1 MRNNPPNGYAAFLQ
15 GKPPASGTL
24 LPDVGVLQAEEPL
37 PRRRSVYSRE
47 TLHIRRSD
55 CSHQRHLLDSIAAS
69 GLDAPART
77 RGLRDDDGINHAAFG
92 IKSLRW
98 GRLVFPAVAAV
109 LLCSSSG
116 CASLPAGS
124 VRDPRDHFERF
135 NRAMFKFDTAVDH
148 AVFRHVAR
156 GYVKVTPAPVRTG
169 ISNFLSN
176 LGYTST
182 IGNDILQ
189 GRIRDFSRD
198 TARLVV
204 NSTVGI
210 GGLFDPATALGLLKH
225 HRDFGQT
232 LGKWGVPIGSYLV
245 LPLLGPSDAR
255 DAVGSLPDRLMTVDG
270 EIDETA
276 LNASLFSLRA
286 VDARAAALPS
296 DSMIE
301 SAYDPYAFV
310 RSAWLQMRHYEVHG
324 DEKNYIPDL
333 PPLDPDPHK

>member
-1 MRNNPPNGYAAFLQ
+1 
-15 GKPPASGTL
+15 
-24 LPDVGVLQAEEPL
+24 
-37 PRRRSVYSRE
+37 
-47 TLHIRRSD
+47 
-55 CSHQRHLLDSIAAS
+55 
-69 GLDAPART
+69 
-77 RGLRDDDGINHAAFG
+77 
-92 IKSLRW
+92 
-98 GRLVFPAVAAV
+98 VFPAVAAV

-189 GRIRDFSRD
+189 GRIRDFARD

-204 NSTVGI
+204 NTTVGI
-210 GGLFDPATALGLLKH
+210 GGLFDPATTLGLLKH

-245 LPLLGPSDAR
+245 LPLLGPSDTR

-270 EIDETA
+270 EIDERA
-276 LNASLFSLRA
+276 LNVSLLSVRA

-296 DSMIE
+296 DSMVE

-333 PPLDPDPHK
+333 PPLDADPQK